1 MERIGHLFSIKV
13 SPLDIGIILVTFI
26 VLGIILYMKK
36 RNANTSRSLIAASP
50 SI

>member
-1 MERIGHLFSIKV
+1 MEIIGHLFSIKV

-36 RNANTSRSLIAASP
+36 RNAKQS
-50 SI
+50 

>member
-1 MERIGHLFSIKV
+1 MERIGHLFYIKV

-36 RNANTSRSLIAASP
+36 RNAKQS
-50 SI
+50 